1 MNTIRRRSIL
11 ILIATLIFGIIL
23 GLLIPAAI
31 NKIGRRAQERSS
43 HSSGDGSHRRHR
55 FVSTLH
61 QVLKPD
67 SVQSRQIKPVMQW
80 AAARIDSI
88 EMSANT
94 QVEAV
99 FDSISIRLT
108 PVLNEEQR
116 ERLEDFH
123 HRVSN
128 HWKRSGR
135 HR

>member
-1 MNTIRRRSIL
+1 MNTTRRRSIL
-11 ILIATLIFGIIL
+11 ILTATLIFGILL

-31 NKIGRRAQERSS
+31 NKVGSRAQKGSS
-43 HSSGDGSHRRHR
+43 QSAGDGFHRRHR
-55 FVSTLH
+55 FESTLH
-61 QVLKPD
+61 QLLKPD
-67 SVQSRQIKPVMQW
+67 SVQARQIKPVMQW

-88 EMSANT
+88 ELSANT

-108 PVLNEEQR
+108 PVLQEDQR
-116 ERLEDFH
+116 QRLEEFH

-128 HWKRSGR
+128 HWKRRGR